1 MYTYVCDPRC
11 IPDRRIT
18 IPEESDIVK
27 AAANL
32 VTHTKNKPHRKL
44 TMSSEAKDQ
53 FCMQHEC
60 VHADAPSSQCHCYAS
75 VDNAHRSVCI
85 IYV

>member
-1 MYTYVCDPRC
+1 MHTHIYIYICDPRC
-11 IPDRRIT
+11 IPDCRIT

-44 TMSSEAKDQ
+44 TMSTEAKDQ
-53 FCMQHEC
+53 LCMQHEC
-60 VHADAPSSQCHCYAS
+60 VHAAAPSS
-75 VDNAHRSVCI
+75 
-85 IYV
+85 